1 MFKRMIAGFLVFA
14 LLLAALPGC
23 KNNKNNPEE
32 DNTEDV
38 AETVSGEPLVD
49 VDFASYQQSF
59 MPDIVREVSASDL
72 VRNKTYTVDDAKL
85 ETLIETLDFA
95 VGSKEFKDL
104 LGMDLGETLLDAA
117 GLLYTDSI
125 VNLAVQYLYP
135 LVEKEFAK
143 VWAGLPET
151 LDLYDVETGV
161 SVAPKANVTS
171 VLYINDIEQSL
182 EAIDFYLFP
191 TVLADHLPE
200 GYEKAAEKLRLATT
214 KSSYDPETDT
224 MTTPW
229 EDEAILDS
237 EGKLAI
243 SWGVHDRQSFID
255 AMSAALCGV
264 EPLLLA
270 LLSNVYCDKHGTI
283 GTGEGKAI
291 VAGGAVKLDMNI
303 TDIEL
308 VLTATANPGYNNALV
323 PIFEALGVTPPDGN
337 TFTCIRDF
345 VEKGLIEVIEAVL
358 QKLADAP
365 VSFLLDA
372 LPNLAYAVEAQ
383 LVAPLLSMLRTEINY
398 TSNAKYT
405 VKLAGD
411 GELKDAY
418 KCDEPIRINVGEMID
433 LESMG
438 LDLSSLNG
446 LLKLAE
452 KMLEADLPEIDGKK
466 LATLGELTWRDTVRS
481 SATYRPL
488 EAGKAAYIKANRAD
502 VLLFLFDYVFAALKD
517 KALLDGILN
526 IIGGKDSLPKIVT
539 DIIDHVLANPNNVI
553 AALTEIVIPQEY
565 EEPKGMK
572 WKPAAAP
579 VNTASA
585 LYNDYWTSAK
595 AEYMTQNLPSLV
607 DNVLK
612 MADLNIG
619 GVSCDSLPALLDGV
633 VASICKA
640 ETLNGL
646 AAKIKEALSG
656 ISLPDALADLLKEK
670 VGLDLKFWNNYHAD
684 FADGDRAAF
693 KTAVANMLNP
703 VQKVLGFLLSDEDIT
718 VSLTGGDGETRKLV
732 HLHGANGYAL
742 AVLPLLEALGAPNL
756 PAPAAFRAEPGKAVN
771 VLLDAVF
778 GVVDGLK
785 ADPYNGIV
793 SLLPNLIVFIRYGGL
808 TSVVDNLLY
817 CVNLALNTIRPI
829 YDLNIY
835 SLVDFDLRF
844 EKTDPVKLLGGLV
857 TDLLKEKMGLSLT
870 LDLTT
875 EKVYNGLVNGTIE
888 TFTSLNG
895 DTAYRVNAE
904 SINKEDFLTV
914 IYDYLLR
921 EIVFTDQGDALLAF
935 AKEKLDLN
943 ETIFGYVEKVMP
955 ALKSADETYPGSG
968 KALVFWVFFAAE
980 AYMGASNKNGGSGSV
995 FTNLLTMLGSGEKRS
1010 FAMSE
1015 LQKDFSKPGFS
1026 DALTTVLQPLF
1037 RS

>member
-1 MFKRMIAGFLVFA
+1 MFKRTIAGFLVFA

-23 KNNKNNPEE
+23 RNNKNNPAE
-32 DNTEDV
+32 DDPEDV
-38 AETVSGEPLVD
+38 TETVSGEPLVD
-49 VDFASYQQSF
+49 ADFSSYQQSF

-72 VRNKTYTVDDAKL
+72 VRNKTYTVDDAKV
-85 ETLIETLDFA
+85 ETLIDTLDFA
-95 VGSKEFKDL
+95 VGSNEFKAL
-104 LGMDLGETLLDAA
+104 LGMDLGETLQDAA

-125 VNLAVQYLYP
+125 VNLVVQYLYP

-143 VWAGLPET
+143 VWATLPET
-151 LDLYDVETGV
+151 LELKDVETGV
-161 SVAPKANVTS
+161 PVAPKADVTS
-171 VLYINDIEQSL
+171 VLYLNDIEQSL

-191 TVLADHLPE
+191 TVLADHLPS
-200 GYEKAAEKLRLATT
+200 GYERAAEKLRLATT
-214 KSSYDPETDT
+214 KSSYDPETDS

-229 EDEAILDS
+229 EDEAILDG

-243 SWGVHDRQSFID
+243 YWGVHDRQSFID
-255 AMSAALCGV
+255 AMCAALCGV

-270 LLSNVYCDKHGTI
+270 LLSNVYCDKHGDI
-283 GTGEGKAI
+283 GTGEGQAF
-291 VAGGAVKLDMNI
+291 VAGGVLKLEMNVNS
-303 TDIEL
+303 IEL

-323 PIFEALGVTPPDGN
+323 PIFEALGATPPDGN
-337 TFTCIRDF
+337 TFTCTRDF
-345 VEKGLIEVIEAVL
+345 VEKGLIEVIESIL

-446 LLKLAE
+446 LLGLVE

-466 LATLGELTWRDTVRS
+466 LATLGELTWRDTVRN
-481 SATYRPL
+481 SATYKPL

-502 VLLFLFDYVFAALKD
+502 VLLFLLDYVFAGLKD
-517 KALLDGILN
+517 TALLDSILN
-526 IIGGKDSLPKIVT
+526 LIGGKDSLPKIVT
-539 DIIDHVLANPNNVI
+539 DIIGRITSNPNNVI
-553 AALTEIVIPQEY
+553 AALTEIVIPQDY
-565 EEPKGMK
+565 EEPTGMK

-585 LYNDYWTSAK
+585 LYNDYWTLAK

-612 MADLNIG
+612 MANLNIA
-619 GVSCDSLPALLDGV
+619 GVSGDSLPALLDGIV
-633 VASICKA
+633 GSICKA
-640 ETLNGL
+640 ETLNNL
-646 AAKIKEALSG
+646 AAKIKEMLSK
-656 ISLPDALADLLKEK
+656 ISLPDALNDLLKEK
-670 VGLDLKFWNNYHAD
+670 IGLDLKFWNNYHAD

-693 KTAVANMLNP
+693 KTAVVNMVSPL
-703 VQKVLGFLLSDEDIT
+703 QKVLGFLLSDEDIT
-718 VSLTGGDGETRKLV
+718 VSLTKGEGETRKLV

-756 PAPAAFRAEPGKAVN
+756 PAPAAFKAESGKAVS

-778 GVVDGLK
+778 GIVDGLK
-785 ADPYNGIV
+785 ADPYNRIIV
-793 SLLPNLIVFIRYGGL
+793 LLPNLVTFVRYGGL

-817 CVNLALNTIRPI
+817 CVNLALDTIRPI

-835 SLVDFDLRF
+835 GLVDFDLRF
-844 EKTDPVKLLGGLV
+844 EKTDPVKLLCGLV
-857 TDLLKEKMGLSLT
+857 TDLLRDKMGLSLT

-875 EKVYNGLVNGTIE
+875 ERVYNALVNGTIE
-888 TFTSLNG
+888 TYTSLNG
-895 DTAYRVNAE
+895 GTAYRVNAD

-914 IYDYLLR
+914 VYDYLLR
-921 EIVFTDQGDALLAF
+921 EIVFTDQSEALLAF
-935 AKEKLDLN
+935 AKENLDLN
-943 ETIFGYVEKVMP
+943 ETIFGYVEKVLP

-980 AYMGASNKNGGSGSV
+980 AYTSANNKNGGSGSV
-995 FTNLLTMLGSGEKRS
+995 FTNLITMLGSGEKRS